1 MQNIINPIEKSFFK
15 EKKRISLIETSR
27 LLEDFFNGVI
37 VEVEE
42 EYVHES

>member
-1 MQNIINPIEKSFFK
+1 MQNINPIEKSFFK
-15 EKKRISLIETSR
+15 EKKEISLIETSR
-27 LLEDFFNGVI
+27 LLADFFNGVV

>member
-1 MQNIINPIEKSFFK
+1 MQNIIPIEKNYFK

-27 LLEDFFNGVI
+27 LLADFFNGVV

>member
-1 MQNIINPIEKSFFK
+1 MQNIINSIEKSFLK

-27 LLEDFFNGVI
+27 LLADFFNGVI

>member
-1 MQNIINPIEKSFFK
+1 MKNIINPIEKSFFK

-27 LLEDFFNGVI
+27 LLADFFNGVI